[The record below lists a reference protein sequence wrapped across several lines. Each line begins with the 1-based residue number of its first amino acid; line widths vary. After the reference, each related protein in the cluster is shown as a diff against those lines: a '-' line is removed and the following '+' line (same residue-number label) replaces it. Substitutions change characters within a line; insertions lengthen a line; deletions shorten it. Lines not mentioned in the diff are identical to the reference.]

1 MSLMAA
7 LVLAQSAVAAPPVP
21 NEGATD
27 EDITVIAQR
36 LRGVQVGVTRDA
48 AGKYHCGLSESTG
61 VRKLDA
67 ALCKATTQC
76 VRKGKASQDEVRAC
90 VDKARPSLVARI
102 REYLSTER
110 AGGGA

>member
-1 MSLMAA
+1 MILIAA
-7 LVLAQSAVAAPPVP
+7 LMLAQSPVVAPPVP
-21 NEGATD
+21 SEATPAD
-27 EDITVIAQR
+27 EITVIAQR

-76 VRKGKASQDEVRAC
+76 VRKGKATQDEVRAC

-110 AGGGA
+110 ARGGA